1 MESLPCSI
9 CRKNHNT
16 LLRYPNSVCKD
27 CLSSYGTK
35 DDKGNNKSFYNRDV
49 TGGIISYINGKET
62 LDYSC
67 YVNNIKCIAAEARF
81 GGIVISRDY
90 ENNSID
96 EISKD
101 A

>member
-35 DDKGNNKSFYNRDV
+35 D
-49 TGGIISYINGKET
+49 E
-62 LDYSC
+62 
-67 YVNNIKCIAAEARF
+67 
-81 GGIVISRDY
+81 
-90 ENNSID
+90 
-96 EISKD
+96 
-101 A
+101 